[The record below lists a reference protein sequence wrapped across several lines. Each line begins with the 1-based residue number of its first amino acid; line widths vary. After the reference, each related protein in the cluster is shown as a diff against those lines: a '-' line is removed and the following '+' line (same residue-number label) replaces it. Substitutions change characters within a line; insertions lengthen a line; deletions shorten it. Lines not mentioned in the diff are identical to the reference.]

1 MLTFTPTDLDARDQ
15 IAEWIEKDPD
25 HAGRVDAGFFL
36 PSPNTECFAVE
47 DSKGPV
53 FYVRAEN
60 VLRLHIQ
67 FCPERRRTVVAV
79 DEFTKWIQN
88 NARSRGY
95 KQVIFDSVFQ
105 PIIKFLG
112 KRGFYSSPD
121 EQVMDL

>member
-1 MLTFTPTDLDARDQ
+1 MLTFTPTDFDAREQ

-53 FYVRAEN
+53 FFCRAEN

-67 FCPERRRTVVAV
+67 FCPDRRRTAIAV
-79 DEFTKWIQN
+79 DEFTKWIRG
-88 NARSRGY
+88 NAASRGY
-95 KQVIFDSVFQ
+95 KQIIFESVFS
-105 PIIKFLG
+105 PLIKFLE
-112 KRGFYSSPD
+112 KRGFRSSP
-121 EQVMDL
+121 EEIVSDL